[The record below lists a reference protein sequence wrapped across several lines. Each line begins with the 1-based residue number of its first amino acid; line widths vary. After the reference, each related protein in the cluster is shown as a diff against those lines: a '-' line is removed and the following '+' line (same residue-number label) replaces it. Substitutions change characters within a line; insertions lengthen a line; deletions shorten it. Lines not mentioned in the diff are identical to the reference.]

1 MGLNGGYCCFWWEKP
16 AALGFLRAQDECT
29 GLPPSR
35 LGGGPLSL
43 FPPLWVE
50 RTFLATAH
58 PKILDLFTVLK
69 AEPQGTLAL
78 PAILEGEFTSLQP
91 LPITS

>member
-35 LGGGPLSL
+35 LGGGS
-43 FPPLWVE
+43 
-50 RTFLATAH
+50 
-58 PKILDLFTVLK
+58 
-69 AEPQGTLAL
+69 
-78 PAILEGEFTSLQP
+78 P
-91 LPITS
+91 LPVSPSVGGKDISGYCPSQDFRLVYSPQSRASGYTGSPSHT